1 MSDIDTKEEDVQ
13 EVEKLKAD
21 DNMGLSKAETNNL
34 EKREIVADEGS
45 ETSLPPNSP
54 AALMNSPKDLWR
66 SS

>member
-34 EKREIVADEGS
+34 EKGKSLLMREVKLLFLLIHR
-45 ETSLPPNSP
+45 PP
-54 AALMNSPKDLWR
+54 
-66 SS
+66 